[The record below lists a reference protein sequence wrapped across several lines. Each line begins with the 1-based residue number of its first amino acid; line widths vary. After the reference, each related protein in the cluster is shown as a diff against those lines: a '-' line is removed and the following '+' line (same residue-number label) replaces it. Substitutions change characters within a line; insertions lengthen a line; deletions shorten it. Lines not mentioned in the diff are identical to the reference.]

1 MSLDSLIQFISSSG
15 GTNRADADLAFAEV
29 SESGAISGI
38 NPFGR
43 LAWGW
48 RVGSQMPADLQ
59 IALNSL
65 STDAPVELPVTQ
77 GGLHLKGM
85 AKGNGEGWFVVGYEP
100 HEVSEPSGQVS
111 FRALMDRIP
120 QPALCL
126 NSSGQAWYAN
136 EAAARELGVMP
147 SECLGRPAL
156 AELIAPEDRWKLAE
170 LMELA
175 ARDGSAHSSVRFGT
189 QSSIGVLH
197 LVQSVRDEF
206 QAVILTF
213 GEEDTL
219 LDGSYVQESFY
230 QSFLEQGP
238 VGVLYLDASGRV
250 TFENHY
256 FRQIVGD
263 QADAS
268 WLGLS
273 LNEIPCLDESARADL
288 QSVLSSTQSFTF
300 TTELKGI
307 GGSEQSRFVQIHAS
321 GILHPDG
328 HVIGAAVLMED
339 RTELIFKNTEV
350 KRLERSEEVKNTL
363 RELATTSPDPR
374 IFRDAAVAAIGQNL
388 GVAYA
393 SLMGLSVSKDR
404 LVEISSWSN
413 LSDPP
418 SPESIPRGDLS
429 FVESSGIGQLISYGS
444 PESAA
449 ICARFEC
456 HDCWI
461 TPVHDNAQFAGYLV
475 FTWDES
481 IATPDFAKR
490 DSMRDLTGLFESLY
504 SWIQLGARYQT
515 TVASIDDALFG
526 FSLRKDHSR
535 RYHFATS
542 QFALL
547 TGYQPSELME
557 DSSRGVNWMESVIH
571 VDDSPLVRAHNKTL
585 MEGHE
590 SRVVYRICH
599 RDGSTR
605 WLREHATPR
614 RDATGMTAVNGIISD
629 VSEQKAAELVLL
641 QAKKEAEAS
650 DRGKTAFIATMSHE
664 IRTPLG
670 AVNGFSQLLQKELE
684 EFEEELT
691 TDIPEQI
698 YEFVSAISERSQK
711 LQALVHDL
719 FELSNI
725 EMGKTSIQLAR
736 VSVAASLRAAVE
748 KIRPSAERKGLR
760 LNLSVHDNELHI
772 LGESRRL
779 NQILDNL
786 LSNAVKFTDEG
797 EINVLLKSVN
807 DSAVVEIEDTG
818 VGIAASY
825 LDQLFEAFSQE
836 EDWRNRKYQGT
847 GLGLALVKRL
857 VEMMNGKVSAKSQK
871 GKGSTFTLSFPIPA
885 PYRISDHSSES
896 GSGFS
901 PDSSAF
907 FRA

>member
-1 MSLDSLIQFISSSG
+1 
-15 GTNRADADLAFAEV
+15 
-29 SESGAISGI
+29 
-38 NPFGR
+38 
-43 LAWGW
+43 
-48 RVGSQMPADLQ
+48 
-59 IALNSL
+59 
-65 STDAPVELPVTQ
+65 
-77 GGLHLKGM
+77 
-85 AKGNGEGWFVVGYEP
+85 
-100 HEVSEPSGQVS
+100 
-111 FRALMDRIP
+111 
-120 QPALCL
+120 
-126 NSSGQAWYAN
+126 
-136 EAAARELGVMP
+136 
-147 SECLGRPAL
+147 
-156 AELIAPEDRWKLAE
+156 
-170 LMELA
+170 
-175 ARDGSAHSSVRFGT
+175 
-189 QSSIGVLH
+189 
-197 LVQSVRDEF
+197 
-206 QAVILTF
+206 
-213 GEEDTL
+213 
-219 LDGSYVQESFY
+219 
-230 QSFLEQGP
+230 
-238 VGVLYLDASGRV
+238 
-250 TFENHY
+250 
-256 FRQIVGD
+256 
-263 QADAS
+263 
-268 WLGLS
+268 
-273 LNEIPCLDESARADL
+273 
-288 QSVLSSTQSFTF
+288 
-300 TTELKGI
+300 
-307 GGSEQSRFVQIHAS
+307 
-321 GILHPDG
+321 
-328 HVIGAAVLMED
+328 
-339 RTELIFKNTEV
+339 
-350 KRLERSEEVKNTL
+350 
-363 RELATTSPDPR
+363 
-374 IFRDAAVAAIGQNL
+374 
-388 GVAYA
+388 
-393 SLMGLSVSKDR
+393 
-404 LVEISSWSN
+404 
-413 LSDPP
+413 
-418 SPESIPRGDLS
+418 
-429 FVESSGIGQLISYGS
+429 
-444 PESAA
+444 
-449 ICARFEC
+449 
-456 HDCWI
+456 
-461 TPVHDNAQFAGYLV
+461 
-475 FTWDES
+475 
-481 IATPDFAKR
+481 
-490 DSMRDLTGLFESLY
+490 
-504 SWIQLGARYQT
+504 
-515 TVASIDDALFG
+515 
-526 FSLRKDHSR
+526 
-535 RYHFATS
+535 
-542 QFALL
+542 
-547 TGYQPSELME
+547 
-557 DSSRGVNWMESVIH
+557 MESVIH